1 MRYSGRGAARFRR
14 AARADASDTPASNIC
29 LTVGHRWYRVR
40 HVLCAQRQLRPTQEG
55 NQVGQKTVRFSD
67 LSGEIIP
74 QDDAVAR
81 IVVHEHPELGDS
93 PVEIEV
99 LPDEARAIDMA
110 ALRVAVVDLYLPGE
124 DEPRRVAMDA
134 DSFDKMATDKAMSE
148 ILVSARPPRRS
159 SRATGGVSARSDRID
174 YASVAHAGKPH
185 KGRITDGEKQLV
197 RERFDE
203 VNELLAEQGIRTISL
218 ADREHVERYGLEELA
233 RSRGIE
239 PD

>member
-1 MRYSGRGAARFRR
+1 
-14 AARADASDTPASNIC
+14 
-29 LTVGHRWYRVR
+29 
-40 HVLCAQRQLRPTQEG
+40 
-55 NQVGQKTVRFSD
+55 VGQKTVRFSD

-124 DEPRRVAMDA
+124 DEPRRVAMDV

-159 SRATGGVSARSDRID
+159 SRATGGVSARNDRID

-203 VNELLAEQGIRTISL
+203 INEHLAEQGIRTISL

-233 RSRGIE
+233 GSRGIE